1 MPSIGAAV
9 SELQD
14 RAVLWRVGE
23 IPASEVVNAACDAL
37 VAGLDSPGLRVL
49 AACTAAEADYDVHY
63 LLPEALDELGLVLH
77 PAASEAGQ
85 EAAARALA
93 RRALACELKPWE
105 LTFRINQ
112 RYGHELPLTA
122 RLAELDD
129 EYAFLEDGADE
140 AVARINA
147 EVIAEAHRLA
157 AVHPHVPAE
166 STDVPT

>member
-1 MPSIGAAV
+1 MPSTEAAA

-14 RAVLWRVGE
+14 RATLWSVGE
-23 IPASEVVNAACDAL
+23 IPASDVVSAACDAL
-37 VAGLDSPGLRVL
+37 VAGIDSPGLRVL
-49 AACTAAEADYDVHY
+49 AACTRAEADYDVHY
-63 LLPEALDELGLVLH
+63 LLPEALDELGLVFY

-93 RRALACELKPWE
+93 RRMLAGELKPWE

-129 EYAFLEDGADE
+129 EYAFLEYGGDKAAAQID
-140 AVARINA
+140 A
-147 EVIAEAHRLA
+147 EVTAEARRLA
-157 AVHPHVPAE
+157 AVHPRVPGE
-166 STDVPT
+166 PTDIPT